1 MSDDDRYREP
11 DPEEFRESDLEESP
25 LRRPSTTV
33 RIIALVLVI
42 GLIALYGLRP
52 SGRSGGTATG
62 PFELAPVRETER
74 AIVSEELRGRPVI
87 LNFWASWCTPC
98 RREMPLFQEAW
109 ETYQDRGLLVVG
121 IDVKDAPD
129 SALEFLDKVAVTYPI
144 VRDDEEALIEAL
156 GITTGLPQ
164 TYFLKPDP
172 EALDALLE
180 GRIEDGGRLVI
191 GEMSAEELEAHIE
204 ELLEGTSA

>member
-11 DPEEFRESDLEESP
+11 DPDDDFGATDFEEP
-25 LRRPSTTV
+25 LRRPSTSV
-33 RIIALVLVI
+33 RIVALLLVI

-52 SGRSGGTATG
+52 SGRGGGTATG
-62 PFELAPVRETER
+62 PFELAPVRDTDR
-74 AIVSEELRGRPVI
+74 AIASEELRGRPVV

-109 ETYQDRGLLVVG
+109 ETYRDRGLLVVG
-121 IDVKDAPD
+121 VDVKDAPD

-144 VRDDEEALIEAL
+144 VRDDEEALIRAL

-164 TYFLKPDP
+164 TYFLRPDP

-191 GEMSAEELEAHIE
+191 GEMSAEELEVHIE